1 MKFLLDTH
9 VLFWTLTLQK
19 TKLSKKVTKTL
30 EEADELILP
39 TIVLLELSGLLQKK
53 QGDRYFDILLNQIPK
68 SKYFIVPLDLRTV
81 EETRRIKGTLE
92 LHDKVIVATAK
103 ILDIPIIT
111 KDKEIAKVY
120 KKIIW

>member
-19 TKLSKKVTKTL
+19 TKLTKKVTKTL

-53 QGDRYFDILLNQIPK
+53 QGDRYL
-68 SKYFIVPLDLRTV
+68 
-81 EETRRIKGTLE
+81 
-92 LHDKVIVATAK
+92 VATAK